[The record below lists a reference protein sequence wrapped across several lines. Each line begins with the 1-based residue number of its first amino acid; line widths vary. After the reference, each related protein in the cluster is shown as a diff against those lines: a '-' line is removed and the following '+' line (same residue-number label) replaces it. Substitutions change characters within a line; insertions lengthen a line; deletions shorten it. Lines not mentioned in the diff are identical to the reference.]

1 MDREIKVT
9 KFNDQGAC
17 EFDDRISIEFM
28 PIELFELKGIFEAR
42 ALETK
47 DFSKQGY
54 EREMHDVFAAA
65 REMWEK
71 ARREKDK

>member
-9 KFNDQGAC
+9 KLCEQGAY
-17 EFDDRISIEFM
+17 EFDDRISIAFM
-28 PIELFELKGIFEAR
+28 PLELFELKRVFEAR
-42 ALETK
+42 ALETT

-54 EREMHDVFAAA
+54 EREMHDAFAAA
-65 REMWEK
+65 RDMWEK

>member
-9 KFNDQGAC
+9 KCNDQGAY

-28 PIELFELKGIFEAR
+28 PIELFELKGLFEAR

-47 DFSKQGY
+47 DFSKQGD

-71 ARREKDK
+71 ARREKEE